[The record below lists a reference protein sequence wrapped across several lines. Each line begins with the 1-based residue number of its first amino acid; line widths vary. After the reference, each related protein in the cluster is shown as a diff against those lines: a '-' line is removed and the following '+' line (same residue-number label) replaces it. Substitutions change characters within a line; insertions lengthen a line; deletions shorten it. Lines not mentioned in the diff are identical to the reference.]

1 MPPIEPSREA
11 LALLREWLEDL
22 ESRLAAEKLAS
33 QGQESAAEREDR
45 ELAEAWAA
53 RGRTRKRLLGKGKR
67 CGPIARKRK
76 VP

>member
-1 MPPIEPSREA
+1 MPQIDPSREA
-11 LALLREWLEDL
+11 LALLREWVADL
-22 ESRLAAEKLAS
+22 EARLADDRLAS
-33 QGQESAAEREDR
+33 QRKESEAEREDR
-45 ELAEAWAA
+45 ELAESWAA